1 MFNINSSEN
10 PKNGA
15 NNQSSSINPQ
25 FINRKREK
33 MFEIKNKNKR
43 DDNGRRE
50 YFWTVFSFLMV
61 YISKE
66 FGLEFN
72 LNYQTQFEA
81 IYGCTIKI
89 MRKVLSFKI
98 YQIISLFKNTQLTEK
113 GKPIKDAYTKLKKNS
128 TLHETF
134 VFLMECTYDQ
144 LLEYY
149 FDNNTEPKKNV
160 KISSLMD
167 LIKKDKIE
175 IKNAIEEIKTKKG
188 RKERKRIPLVLDE
201 LMSSFRNFEQ
211 KFLEK
216 DDKDNIFNNSI
227 ANRLTDCT
235 SQNEIQYINLVNN
248 NNSLYATDEFNLF
261 ENQDMEVSKPNENM
275 NSVFSLNQ
283 NNDSLDD
290 FLNINSNNFP
300 SPTPHYLYNFE
311 NNDI

>member
-1 MFNINSSEN
+1 MFNIISSEQ
-10 PKNGA
+10 PKNGT
-15 NNQSSSINPQ
+15 NNQSSSIDPQ

-33 MFEIKNKNKR
+33 MFEIKDKNKR

-113 GKPIKDAYTKLKKNS
+113 GNSIKDAYTELKKNS

-149 FDNNTEPKKNV
+149 FKNNTKPRKDVN
-160 KISSLMD
+160 ISSFIQK
-167 LIKKDKIE
+167 IKKDKNE

-188 RKERKRIPLVLDE
+188 RKERKRVPLVLDE
-201 LMSSFRNFEQ
+201 LMSSFINFEK

-216 DDKDNIFNNSI
+216 DDKDNIFNNFI

-235 SQNEIQYINLVNN
+235 SQNEIQYSNLVNN
-248 NNSLYATDEFNLF
+248 NNNLYETDEFNLF
-261 ENQDMEVSKPNENM
+261 ENQDMEVIKSNENM
-275 NSVFSLNQ
+275 NSFFSLNQ
-283 NNDSLDD
+283 NNDSFAE

-300 SPTPHYLYNFE
+300 SPTPQYLFNFG

>member
-1 MFNINSSEN
+1 MFNIISSEQ
-10 PKNGA
+10 PKNGT
-15 NNQSSSINPQ
+15 NNQSSSIDPQ

-33 MFEIKNKNKR
+33 MFEIKDKNKR

-113 GKPIKDAYTKLKKNS
+113 GNSIKDAYTELKKNS

-149 FDNNTEPKKNV
+149 FKNNTKPRKDVN
-160 KISSLMD
+160 ISSFIQK
-167 LIKKDKIE
+167 IKKDKNE

-188 RKERKRIPLVLDE
+188 RKERKRVPLVLDE
-201 LMSSFRNFEQ
+201 LMSSFRNFEK

-216 DDKDNIFNNSI
+216 DDKDNIFNNFI

-235 SQNEIQYINLVNN
+235 SQNEIQYSNLVNN
-248 NNSLYATDEFNLF
+248 NNNLYETDEFNLF
-261 ENQDMEVSKPNENM
+261 ENQDMEVIKSNENM
-275 NSVFSLNQ
+275 NSFFSLNQ
-283 NNDSLDD
+283 NNDSFAK

-300 SPTPHYLYNFE
+300 SPTPQYLYNFG

>member
-1 MFNINSSEN
+1 MFNIFSSEK

-113 GKPIKDAYTKLKKNS
+113 GNSIKDAYTELKKNF

-149 FDNNTEPKKNV
+149 FKNNTEPRKDVN
-160 KISSLMD
+160 ISSFIQK
-167 LIKKDKIE
+167 IKKDKNE

-188 RKERKRIPLVLDE
+188 RKERKRVPLVLDK
-201 LMSSFRNFEQ
+201 LMSSFRNFEE

-216 DDKDNIFNNSI
+216 DDKDKIFNNFI

-235 SQNEIQYINLVNN
+235 SQNEIQYTNLVNN
-248 NNSLYATDEFNLF
+248 NNNLYETDEFNLF
-261 ENQDMEVSKPNENM
+261 ENQDMEVSKSNENM
-275 NSVFSLNQ
+275 NSFFSLNQ
-283 NNDSLDD
+283 NNDSIDD

-300 SPTPHYLYNFE
+300 SPTPQYLYNFG